1 MNGVNRQTLIGHLGS
16 DVELKTL
23 PSGDP
28 VVNVSIAVTDT
39 WKDKGGEEQKNTN
52 WFKLAIFKKPAEIW
66 EKHAF
71 KGQKVFVE
79 GPTRNRSYD
88 NADGDKVYVSEVLV
102 RDFQFLTWKDDAV
115 TAQVGESQPAFGG
128 ATAPESTGNDSL
140 PF

>member
-39 WKDKGGEEQKNTN
+39 WKDKDGDQKNTN

-66 EKHAF
+66 EKHA
-71 KGQKVFVE
+71 
-79 GPTRNRSYD
+79 
-88 NADGDKVYVSEVLV
+88 
-102 RDFQFLTWKDDAV
+102 
-115 TAQVGESQPAFGG
+115 
-128 ATAPESTGNDSL
+128 
-140 PF
+140 